1 MWKAENP
8 CSNKYTKTRGTKPE
22 RDGNSAFSR
31 PMSESFGLKHPGL
44 LYFHKRENAYPAA
57 TLGISLTLPF
67 SSGMSSFLTSI
78 NSNLTFA
85 LRLSW
90 NTTPR
95 TGPLSIFHSLEHLK
109 QLLERAGQCLYSI
122 MSFTALPNKC
132 YFSFSPQSKVF
143 LTHTVTVLT
152 TFEVIH
158 L

>member
-1 MWKAENP
+1 MGKAENP

-31 PMSESFGLKHPGL
+31 TVSESFGLKHLGL

-90 NTTPR
+90 NATPR
-95 TGPLSIFHSLEHLK
+95 TEPLSIFHSLEHLK
-109 QLLERAGQCLYSI
+109 QLLNVQVSACILLRRSQHCLINVIFPSVHRARCS
-122 MSFTALPNKC
+122 S
-132 YFSFSPQSKVF
+132 
-143 LTHTVTVLT
+143 HTL
-152 TFEVIH
+152 
-158 L
+158 